1 MAVELVKGNDA
12 LLRGAVLAGC
22 RTFYGYPIT
31 PSSEIA
37 ESAAEVLPRLGGT
50 FVQSECEVGA
60 IQMVYG
66 AASAGERVMTASSS
80 PGISLKLEGLSYL
93 VGSELPAVII
103 DIMRGGPG
111 LGNIAPAQGD
121 YFQVVKGGGHGDYR
135 IIVLA
140 PNSPQE
146 MCDLAMLAFELAD
159 EYRNP
164 VVVLSDG
171 FTGQMMEAVEFPPA
185 VTELPAKEWAVR
197 GTAETAGNLINSI
210 RLDTEQLEAHVTA
223 LFEKY
228 ARIEA
233 SEVRFEEVHTADAEL
248 VVVGYG
254 IVSRLLRAALVQ
266 ARARGLRVGM
276 LRPITL
282 WPFPTQRLAE
292 LAETARGFLV
302 AELST
307 GQMVEDV
314 RLAVNG
320 RKPVGFHGRWGGA
333 VPSVDELVRAIEAVY
348 PAERTPA

>member
-37 ESAAEVLPRLGGT
+37 ESAAEVLPLLGGT

-80 PGISLKLEGLSYL
+80 PGISLKLEGISYL
-93 VGSELPAVII
+93 VGSELPAVIV

-121 YFQVVKGGGHGDYR
+121 YFQMVKGGGHGDYR
-135 IIVLA
+135 LIVLA

-146 MCDLAMLAFELAD
+146 MCDLTMLAFELAD
-159 EYRNP
+159 RYRNP

-171 FTGQMMEAVEFPPA
+171 FTGQMMEAVEFPPP
-185 VTELPAKEWAVR
+185 VTELPPKDWAVR
-197 GTAETAGNLINSI
+197 ATKETAGNLINSI
-210 RLDTEQLEAHVTA
+210 RLMPEDLEEHVTA

-233 SEVRFEEVHTADAEL
+233 AEVRYEEVQTDDAEI

-254 IVSRLLRAALVQ
+254 IVSRLLRAAMAKL
-266 ARARGLRVGM
+266 RARGMRVGM

-282 WPFPTQRLAE
+282 WPFPGERLAR
-292 LAETARGFLV
+292 LAETAEGFLV

-320 RKPVGFHGRWGGA
+320 RKPVAFHGRYGGA
-333 VPSVDELVRAIEAVY
+333 VPSVDELVRAIEAAY
-348 PAERTPA
+348 PAEARMA

>member
-37 ESAAEVLPRLGGT
+37 ESAADLLPLLGGT

-80 PGISLKLEGLSYL
+80 PGISLKLEGISYL

-121 YFQVVKGGGHGDYR
+121 YFQMVKGGGHGDYR
-135 IIVLA
+135 MIVLA

-146 MCDLAMLAFELAD
+146 MCDLAILAFDLAD
-159 EYRNP
+159 RYRNP

-171 FTGQMMEAVEFPPA
+171 FTGQMMEAVEFPPP
-185 VTELPAKEWAVR
+185 VTELPEKEWAVR
-197 GTAETAGNLINSI
+197 GTPETAGNLINSI
-210 RLDTEQLEAHVTA
+210 RLMPEDLEEHVTA

-228 ARIEA
+228 ARAEA
-233 SEVRFEEVHTADAEL
+233 AEVRFEEVQTEDAEL
-248 VVVGYG
+248 VLVGYG
-254 IVSRLLRAALVQ
+254 IVSRLLRAAM
-266 ARARGLRVGM
+266 ARLRERGLRVGM

-282 WPFPTQRLAE
+282 WPFPSRRLAE
-292 LAETARGFLV
+292 LADTVQGFMV

-320 RKPVGFHGRWGGA
+320 KRPVAFHGRWGGA
-333 VPSVDELVRAIEAVY
+333 VPSVDELVRAIEAAY
-348 PAERTPA
+348 PVGEVAV

>member
-12 LLRGAVLAGC
+12 LLRGAILAGC

-37 ESAAEVLPRLGGT
+37 ESAAALLPLLGGT
-50 FVQSECEVGA
+50 FVQSECEIGA

-80 PGISLKLEGLSYL
+80 PGISLKQEGVSYL
-93 VGSELPAVII
+93 VGSELPAVIV

-135 IIVLA
+135 LIVVA

-146 MCDLAMLAFELAD
+146 MCDLTMLAFDLAD
-159 EYRNP
+159 RYRNP

-171 FTGQMMEAVEFPPA
+171 FTGQMMEAVEFLPP
-185 VTELPAKEWAVR
+185 VTELPAKDWAVR
-197 GTAETAGNLINSI
+197 ATPATSGNLINSI
-210 RLDTEQLEAHVTA
+210 RLMPEDLEEHVTA

-233 SEVRFEEVHTADAEL
+233 TEVRFEEVLTEDAEL
-248 VVVGYG
+248 VLVGYG
-254 IVSRLLRAALVQ
+254 IVSRLLRAAMNRL
-266 ARARGLRVGM
+266 RADGLRVGM

-282 WPFPTQRLAE
+282 WPFPARRLAE
-292 LAETARGFLV
+292 LAETAAGFLV

-320 RKPVGFHGRWGGA
+320 RRPVAFHGRYGGA
-333 VPSVDELVRAIEAVY
+333 VPSVDELVRAVQAAYPVEA
-348 PAERTPA
+348 RTV

>member
-37 ESAAEVLPRLGGT
+37 ESAADLLPLLGGT

-80 PGISLKLEGLSYL
+80 PGISLKLEGISYL

-121 YFQVVKGGGHGDYR
+121 YFQMVKGGGHGDYR
-135 IIVLA
+135 MIVLA

-146 MCDLAMLAFELAD
+146 MCDLAMLAFDLAD
-159 EYRNP
+159 RYRNP

-171 FTGQMMEAVEFPPA
+171 FTGQMMEAVEFPPP

-197 GTAETAGNLINSI
+197 GTPGTAGNLINSI
-210 RLDTEQLEAHVTA
+210 RLMPEDLEEHVTA

-228 ARIEA
+228 ARAEA
-233 SEVRFEEVHTADAEL
+233 AEVRFEEVQTEDAEL
-248 VVVGYG
+248 VLVGYG
-254 IVSRLLRAALVQ
+254 IVSRLLRAAM
-266 ARARGLRVGM
+266 ARLRERGLRVGM

-282 WPFPTQRLAE
+282 WPFPSRRLAE
-292 LAETARGFLV
+292 LADTVQGFMV

-320 RKPVGFHGRWGGA
+320 KRPVAFHGRWGGA

-348 PAERTPA
+348 PVEEVAV

>member
-37 ESAAEVLPRLGGT
+37 ESAAELLPLLGGT

-80 PGISLKLEGLSYL
+80 PGISLKLEGISYL

-121 YFQVVKGGGHGDYR
+121 YFQIVKGGGHGDYR
-135 IIVLA
+135 MIVLA

-146 MCDLAMLAFELAD
+146 MCDLAMLAFDLAD
-159 EYRNP
+159 RYRNP

-171 FTGQMMEAVEFPPA
+171 FTGQMMEAVEFPPP

-197 GTAETAGNLINSI
+197 GTPETAGNLINSI
-210 RLDTEQLEAHVTA
+210 RLMPEDLEEHVTA

-228 ARIEA
+228 ARAEA
-233 SEVRFEEVHTADAEL
+233 AELRFEEVQTGDAEL

-254 IVSRLLRAALVQ
+254 IVSRLLRAAMARL
-266 ARARGLRVGM
+266 RARGLRVGM

-282 WPFPTQRLAE
+282 WPFPSQRLAE
-292 LAETARGFLV
+292 LADTVQGFMV

-320 RKPVGFHGRWGGA
+320 KRPVGFHGRWGGA
-333 VPSVDELVRAIEAVY
+333 VPSVDELVRAIEAAY
-348 PAERTPA
+348 PVEEVAV